1 MPYGPR
7 VLGTGTVAEGDVLF
21 ADFTYNDAT
30 GSLTIG
36 KPVFFDVTDAAQYN
50 TVGSTGKDTVTR
62 SNGKVV
68 LSTNANAGRFKGI
81 YDPQNTAEK
90 PNKGDLIRVR
100 VFGIGV
106 ASVQSPAA
114 GNAGKVG
121 TIVTASTA
129 VTDLVPSAT
138 QASPTAAEQAGE
150 AGVIVASPGVN
161 ATVAIGTQLIAAAS
175 ATATLVNVSVRGA
188 L

>member
-7 VLGTGTVAEGDVLF
+7 VLGTGTVAEGDVLYAEF
-21 ADFTYNDAT
+21 QYNDAS
-30 GSLTIG
+30 GSLTVG
-36 KPVFFDVTDAAQYN
+36 KPVFGDVTDAAQYN
-50 TVGSTGKDTVTR
+50 QVGSTGLSTVAR

-68 LSTNANAGRFKGI
+68 LSTTASAGRYKGI

-90 PNKGDLIRVR
+90 PNKGDIIRVR
-100 VFGIGV
+100 VYGPGV

-121 TIVTASTA
+121 TIAIASTA

-138 QASPTAAEQAGE
+138 QVSPTTAVQAGE
-150 AGVIVASPGVN
+150 AGVILGSPGVN
-161 ATVAIGTQLIAAAS
+161 ATVTAGTQLIAAAS
-175 ATATLVNVSVRGA
+175 ATATLVNLDVRGA
-188 L
+188 D